1 MDIYDYTWIRRQDLT
16 SKEIK
21 FIYANLCMHPNIY
34 MYIQYGY
41 KKKKNFNTNMKY
53 KKLVHL
59 CTQTYIHICSTY
71 TNIEYKNVFI
81 FIKWYFNV

>member
-41 KKKKNFNTNMKY
+41 IYKKKKK
-53 KKLVHL
+53 
-59 CTQTYIHICSTY
+59 
-71 TNIEYKNVFI
+71 
-81 FIKWYFNV
+81 

>member
-41 KKKKNFNTNMKY
+41 IYIKKNNNKKKKKT
-53 KKLVHL
+53 L
-59 CTQTYIHICSTY
+59 IPIW
-71 TNIEYKNVFI
+71 NIKS
-81 FIKWYFNV
+81 